1 MSTELDLAKK
11 GIDSVVGVLNS
22 LSGMTLKRSN
32 FAFGDIVDDFVR
44 GAHGIDVAFNGGNYS
59 IPGMGNDLKIVNGIR
74 DISALEYNTASN
86 GIAALQHALNGWDGN
101 PTRSNQYGQP
111 PAVINSGG
119 NVNQVI
125 NNIMPESIRFGKPG
139 GRAGFGA
146 RN

>member
-1 MSTELDLAKK
+1 MH
-11 GIDSVVGVLNS
+11 
-22 LSGMTLKRSN
+22 LS
-32 FAFGDIVDDFVR
+32 IVDDFVQ
-44 GAHGIDVAFNGGNYS
+44 GAHGIDVAFNGGEYAKDGFN
-59 IPGMGNDLKIVNGIR
+59 INVKNGLR

-111 PAVINSGG
+111 PAVINNSGG